1 MRIDDKELFRYLGV
15 GSGEPDDETRAL
27 AEEAKKLALA
37 AARPRHVLWAFAYSG
52 GEIEGAGFTPEG
64 KDIARHLEGSREV
77 WLLAATLGSGIEREE
92 ARLFARSAALALVF
106 DSAASCLIESY
117 CDDVCA
123 ELAAKSE
130 LPLTPRFSCGY
141 GDFPLTAQEDICR
154 ALDTAR
160 RIGVVTDASGLLIP
174 RKSVTALIG
183 AGGRGAGAGCG
194 SKCERCGNVRC
205 AFRKA

>member
-1 MRIDDKELFRYLGV
+1 MLR
-15 GSGEPDDETRAL
+15 
-27 AEEAKKLALA
+27 
-37 AARPRHVLWAFAYSG
+37 AFAYSG

-92 ARLFARSAALALVF
+92 ARLFARS
-106 DSAASCLIESY
+106 
-117 CDDVCA
+117 A